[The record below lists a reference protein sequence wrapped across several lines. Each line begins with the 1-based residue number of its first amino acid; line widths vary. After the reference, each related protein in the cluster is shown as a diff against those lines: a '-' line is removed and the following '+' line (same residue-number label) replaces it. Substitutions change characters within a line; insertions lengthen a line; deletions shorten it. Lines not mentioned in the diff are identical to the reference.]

1 MSGAGTL
8 HLLHSPDSGPV
19 DSVLASHLTVGTW
32 NPGSLCEAFGF
43 YTGSEE
49 SYSGTHICMTSGF
62 LKIYFFFFLY
72 FYFYS
77 YFCPLSHFPGPVFSL
92 YYLTVWVGVGLLN
105 C

>member
-1 MSGAGTL
+1 MSGAITL

-43 YTGSEE
+43 YIGSEE
-49 SYSGTHICMTSGF
+49 SNSGIHICMTSNF
-62 LKIYFFFFLY
+62 LKIGFFL
-72 FYFYS
+72 FIFLFFS
-77 YFCPLSHFPGPVFSL
+77 YFCLVSHLPGPVFSL
-92 YYLTVWVGVGLLN
+92 YYLTVWVDVGLLN